1 MNPLYEGC
9 TIISYQ
15 NILQCIAM
23 KLNSFLRKA
32 IELCFVLY
40 TCHNHDTCY
49 FVHISQMS
57 FKHSVNLVCVMF
69 YRRHFNTLHIVFILS
84 NWCEPVS

>member
-1 MNPLYEGC
+1 MNTLYEGC

-40 TCHNHDTCY
+40 TCHNHDACY
-49 FVHISQMS
+49 FVHIS
-57 FKHSVNLVCVMF
+57 
-69 YRRHFNTLHIVFILS
+69 
-84 NWCEPVS
+84 

>member
-1 MNPLYEGC
+1 MNPLYERY

-15 NILQCIAM
+15 NILQCITM

-40 TCHNHDTCY
+40 ACHNHDACY
-49 FVHISQMS
+49 FVHI
-57 FKHSVNLVCVMF
+57 
-69 YRRHFNTLHIVFILS
+69 
-84 NWCEPVS
+84 

>member
-1 MNPLYEGC
+1 MNPLYERY

-49 FVHISQMS
+49 FVHIS
-57 FKHSVNLVCVMF
+57 
-69 YRRHFNTLHIVFILS
+69 
-84 NWCEPVS
+84 

>member
-1 MNPLYEGC
+1 MEHYELLHRHIRMNPLYERC

-15 NILQCIAM
+15 NSLQCIAM

-40 TCHNHDTCY
+40 ACHNHDACY
-49 FVHISQMS
+49 FVHI
-57 FKHSVNLVCVMF
+57 
-69 YRRHFNTLHIVFILS
+69 
-84 NWCEPVS
+84 

>member
-32 IELCFVLY
+32 LELCFVLY
-40 TCHNHDTCY
+40 TCHNHDAYQSNVIQAQCQSRMCY
-49 FVHISQMS
+49 V
-57 FKHSVNLVCVMF
+57 
-69 YRRHFNTLHIVFILS
+69 LS
-84 NWCEPVS
+84 PPF